1 MRVVVAASAAAAVA
15 ALAYAVS
22 CKRKPKP
29 DEVAAFE
36 YTGKVVCVTSAAQ
49 VRVNIACGGL
59 GYHRMSGRE
68 RKRYYLRHEGDSQS
82 RNRRIREFPNRCISA
97 PSEAYSKKL
106 DALRREAKVS
116 ERAWTESV

>member
-49 VRVNIACGGL
+49 VRVNIACRVSNVRPRAQKVL
-59 GYHRMSGRE
+59 PSPRRRLSVAE
-68 RKRYYLRHEGDSQS
+68 SSDS
-82 RNRRIREFPNRCISA
+82 RIP
-97 PSEAYSKKL
+97 K
-106 DALRREAKVS
+106 
-116 ERAWTESV
+116 